1 MNSTLLKGV
10 PTDAQLTLTLLRI
23 GEANKAPLPPP
34 PTSSEEPSNRPKSL
48 NHEDLALDASHAE
61 IQDAIHPDAAESVP
75 DTHTET
81 KKKSNVGAKI
91 LGVLKGTTKTGVE
104 SKLGIDRLRAA
115 VGSQHAKNHLGVL
128 PTAEEQAV
136 TGPVDFKARYNG
148 KKGWIYISTS
158 ATIPCISFTTH
169 SADDVSGEDR
179 DATLKPIFTIPIE
192 DVQELKKIGGL
203 GWKAKIVV
211 GWATDKQVADGL
223 EIVTKKGET
232 WRITA
237 IPLRDQLFN
246 RLIAIGGQKWE
257 SY

>member
-1 MNSTLLKGV
+1 M
-10 PTDAQLTLTLLRI
+10 
-23 GEANKAPLPPP
+23 
-34 PTSSEEPSNRPKSL
+34 
-48 NHEDLALDASHAE
+48 
-61 IQDAIHPDAAESVP
+61 PDNQSQ
-75 DTHTET
+75 T

-128 PTAEEQAV
+128 PTAEEQTAS
-136 TGPVDFKARYNG
+136 GPVDFKARYKG

-158 ATIPCISFTTH
+158 ATIPCVSFTTH
-169 SADDVSGEDR
+169 AADDVSGEDR
-179 DATLKPIFTIPIE
+179 DATLKPIFSIPIE
-192 DVQELKKIGGL
+192 DIQELKKIGGL

-211 GWATDKQVADGL
+211 GWATDKQVADGV
-223 EIVTKKGET
+223 EIVTKKRET
-232 WRITA
+232 WRLTA
-237 IPLRDQLFN
+237 IPLREQLFN